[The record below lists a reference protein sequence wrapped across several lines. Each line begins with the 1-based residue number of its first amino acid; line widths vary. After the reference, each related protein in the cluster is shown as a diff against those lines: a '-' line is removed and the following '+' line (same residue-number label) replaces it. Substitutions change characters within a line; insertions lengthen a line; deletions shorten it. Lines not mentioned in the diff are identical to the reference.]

1 MRRFRHL
8 TRTDRIRI
16 ESMLLAGM
24 SAPKIAAEIGVS
36 LRTIF
41 YEKKKGR
48 YMHRNTDWTEEPR
61 YSADL
66 AELRTQ
72 QAATGK
78 GSQIKIGNDH
88 KLAQYIEH
96 KIAVEKYSP
105 AAVLGEIKA
114 KGLKFSVTILSP
126 NTIYS
131 YIDKGVFLHLTNKD
145 LPVRGN
151 KKRQY
156 NKVRPV
162 KRAPSGESIEKR
174 PEEIRNRDTFG
185 HWEMDTVVSARGS
198 LKALLVLTERLTRRE
213 IIRLLPD
220 KTTASVVKALDDIER
235 GMGGGF
241 RDLFRTITCDN
252 GTEFSDAAGIERSV
266 DGGTRTKTYFCHPYS
281 SYERGSNENA
291 NKLIRR
297 WQPKGSVFEDLTE
310 EQVQSLEDWANRYPR
325 KIHGWRCAE
334 DMFQYHLHSC
344 VNKILTM
351 KLSLDI

>member
-1 MRRFRHL
+1 MRRFKHL

-16 ESMLLAGM
+16 EAMLRAGM
-24 SAPKIAAEIGVS
+24 GCVAIARELGV
-36 LRTIF
+36 
-41 YEKKKGR
+41 
-48 YMHRNTDWTEEPR
+48 HRNTILYERKKGAYVHRNSDWTEEIR

-66 AELRTQ
+66 ADMKTR
-72 QAATGK
+72 QAETGK
-78 GSQIKIGNDH
+78 GPQLKIGNDH
-88 KLAQYIEH
+88 ELAEYIER
-96 KIAVEKYSP
+96 KISEEKYSP
-105 AAVLGEIKA
+105 AAVLGEIQA
-114 KGLKFSVTILSP
+114 KGLTFSVVIKSP

-131 YIDKGVFLHLTNKD
+131 YIDKGIFLHLTNKD

-151 KKRQY
+151 KKRAY

-162 KRAPSGESIEKR
+162 KRAPRGESIEKR
-174 PEEIRNRDTFG
+174 PEEIRKRDTFG

-241 RDLFRTITCDN
+241 RQLFKTITCDN
-252 GTEFSDAAGIERSV
+252 GVEFSDAKGIERSV
-266 DGGTRTKTYFCHPYS
+266 DGGIRTKAYFCHPYS

-297 WQPKGSVFEDLTE
+297 WQPKGTVFDELTD

-325 KIHGWRCAE
+325 KIHGWRTAE
-334 DMFQYHLHSC
+334 DAFQKHLHSC
-344 VNKILTM
+344 VNKF
-351 KLSLDI
+351 

>member
-16 ESMLLAGM
+16 EAL
-24 SAPKIAAEIGVS
+24 
-36 LRTIF
+36 LRTGTSASAIAGILGIHRSTVY
-41 YEKKKGR
+41 YEIKKGA
-48 YMHRNTDWTEEPR
+48 YVHRNSDWTEETR

-66 AELRTQ
+66 AEIRTR
-72 QAATGK
+72 QAETGK
-78 GSQIKIGNDH
+78 GPQLKIGNDR
-88 KLAQYIEH
+88 KLAEHIER
-96 KIAVEKYSP
+96 KIREEKYSP

-114 KGLKFSVTILSP
+114 KGLKFSVTIHSP

-131 YIDKGVFLHLTNKD
+131 YIDKGIFMNLTNKD

-151 KKRQY
+151 KKRSY

-162 KRAPSGESIEKR
+162 KRAPSDESIEKR
-174 PEEIRNRDTFG
+174 PDEIRDRSSFG

-266 DGGTRTKTYFCHPYS
+266 DGGARTKTYFCHPYS

-310 EQVQSLEDWANRYPR
+310 EQVQAMEDWANRYPR

-334 DMFQYHLHSC
+334 DMFQDSLHSC

-351 KLSLDI
+351 Q